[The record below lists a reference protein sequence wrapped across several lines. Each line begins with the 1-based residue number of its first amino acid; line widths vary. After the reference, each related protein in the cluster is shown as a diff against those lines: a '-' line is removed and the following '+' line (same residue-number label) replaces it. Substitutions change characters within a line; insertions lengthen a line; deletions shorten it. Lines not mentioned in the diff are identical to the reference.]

1 MESALEEPHPDSVK
15 EPEDSAEDNI
25 LKVDPDDFVY
35 DEKNDTIQ
43 PKDQAAF
50 DTLLEKHP
58 SVNNLKRDNKRNQK
72 VEKLKEKVLNT
83 LKVIEKKKRD
93 LSCESVRSG
102 CSGWGPGGSS
112 SERDLSADRGEI
124 RQRSEDEEFKEDQ
137 PSKSLRRSRSL
148 LQPPKIVIS
157 K

>member
-1 MESALEEPHPDSVK
+1 M
-15 EPEDSAEDNI
+15 I
-25 LKVDPDDFVY
+25 
-35 DEKNDTIQ
+35 IQ
-43 PKDQAAF
+43 LTQFSCAG
-50 DTLLEKHP
+50 TWTELG
-58 SVNNLKRDNKRNQK
+58 QK

-83 LKVIEKKKRD
+83 LKVSEKKKRD

-112 SERDLSADRGEI
+112 SERDLSTDSRGEI